1 MEFHSNIPAEVI
13 AAYVAGLSAYV
24 RDLTPILFVAALRD
38 FEPDK
43 DGAAERNEP
52 PPRMLTLKEAA
63 DILGTTFYTVRRLVR
78 AGRLPGHKVGQQWRV
93 PMAAVKALAE
103 VGED

>member
-1 MEFHSNIPAEVI
+1 MEFRSNIPAEVI
-13 AAYVAGLSAYV
+13 AAYVAGLTGYV
-24 RDLTPILFVAALRD
+24 PDLTPTRFISLLRD

-43 DGAAERNEP
+43 DGATERTP

-63 DILGTTFYTVRRLVR
+63 EALHVSVDTARRMVKD
-78 AGRLPGHKVGQQWRV
+78 GRLTGRKVGNLWRV

-103 VGED
+103 VGEV